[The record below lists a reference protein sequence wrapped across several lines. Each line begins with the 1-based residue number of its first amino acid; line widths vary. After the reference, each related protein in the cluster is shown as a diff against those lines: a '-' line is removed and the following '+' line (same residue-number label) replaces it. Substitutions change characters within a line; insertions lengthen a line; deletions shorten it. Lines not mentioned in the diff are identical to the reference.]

1 MFKQDEK
8 RSTTIKAE
16 QEAWER
22 YQRKIQDEKS
32 LEFRKLEALER
43 IAESLESI
51 RSAQWIR

>member
-43 IAESLESI
+43 IAEALESI
-51 RSAQWIR
+51 GSAQWIR